1 MIPPRGFT
9 TERYPLR
16 HRMKYAFGLSC
27 TSAAMNSCMVTLV
40 KNYKTITDARTID
53 VNPHHANFV
62 TDGGA
67 VCQPMSIIDKLQLN
81 VKINLTKHG
90 FSNQALRHL
99 RVIVRPIFFSFPE
112 KLDAA
117 DEKST
122 ATVAS
127 ILEVVK
133 DATEEDVTPLHG
145 TKLPDIAGASDLD
158 HPLSTVNLAET
169 TAIANLTT
177 DNTMEDVAWDEDTFQ
192 TAIKYYTNK
201 GALKACVGKSR
212 TVTLQEHRPYT
223 LNINKFVPRAIRRI
237 VPYTFFGLLVHVPR
251 DPDFGQF
258 YWSEARVA
266 AKPDVGVKI
275 LVRYDEW
282 HPDMNQKMVDQAV

>member
-1 MIPPRGFT
+1 MIPPQGFKS
-9 TERYPLR
+9 EMYPLR
-16 HRMKYAFGLSC
+16 HRFKYFFGLSC
-27 TSAAMNSCMVTLV
+27 TTAGMNSCMVTLV
-40 KNYKTITDARTID
+40 KNYKTIVDARTID
-53 VNPHHANFV
+53 VNPHHASFV
-62 TDGGA
+62 TETGA

-81 VKINLTKHG
+81 IKINLTKHG
-90 FSNQALRHL
+90 NVTNALDNL
-99 RVIVRPIFFSFPE
+99 RVLIRPIFFSFPE
-112 KLDAA
+112 KLDAV

-145 TKLPDIAGASDLD
+145 GKLPDIATASDLD
-158 HPLSTVNLAET
+158 HPLSTINLAET

-212 TVTLQEHRPYT
+212 SITVSEHRVYT
-223 LNINKFVPRAIRRI
+223 LNINKFVPRPIRRI
-237 VPYTFFGLLVHVPR
+237 VPYTFFGLLIHVPR
-251 DPDFGQF
+251 APDFGQY
-258 YWSEARVA
+258 YWSESKTAS
-266 AKPDVGVKI
+266 KPDLGVKI
-275 LVRYDEW
+275 LCRYDEW
-282 HPDMNQKMVDQAV
+282 HPDMNQKMVDA